1 MFTTYFDELMGTS
14 EFRDLKPIFEL
25 DPVLSSHAHRRPH
38 IANLHFE
45 FWKIPYGKRSKVKNF
60 GGCPRVGAYVLKFIN
75 IGGLVRTKFRAK
87 RGNFSRKYCPFH
99 KQKLFCLAT

>member
-1 MFTTYFDELMGTS
+1 MFTAYFDELMGTS

-25 DPVLSSHAHRRPH
+25 DPFPSFHVHKRLE

-45 FWKIPYGKRSKVKNF
+45 FWKISDGKRSKVKNF

-75 IGGLVRTKFRAK
+75 IGGLVRTKSRAK
-87 RGNFSRKYCPFH
+87 REIFFKEILLFS
-99 KQKLFCLAT
+99 

>member
-38 IANLHFE
+38 ISNLHFE

-60 GGCPRVGAYVLKFIN
+60 GGCRRVGAYVLRFIN

-87 RGNFSRKYCPFH
+87 RGNFFKEIL
-99 KQKLFCLAT
+99 LFS

>member
-14 EFRDLKPIFEL
+14 EFGNLKPIFEL
-25 DPVLSSHAHRRPH
+25 APFLSSHVHKRLQ

-45 FWKIPYGKRSKVKNF
+45 FWKISDGKRSKVKNF

-75 IGGLVRTKFRAK
+75 IGALVRTKFRAK
-87 RGNFSRKYCPFH
+87 RGNVFKEILLFS
-99 KQKLFCLAT
+99 